1 MKKYLWFDFEN
12 APHVWIF
19 KELLSAFPEYEIII
33 TVRNFSSTVG
43 LCNYL
48 KIPYEIVGKQLNK
61 KSNIGKF
68 IAVIIR
74 AFLLKKYLNKKG
86 IKPVLSISHGSRSQ
100 ALASHHD
107 GNQTNIS

>member
-74 AFLLKKYLNKKG
+74 AFLLKKYLNKKRNKTSF
-86 IKPVLSISHGSRSQ
+86 INFSRFPFS
-100 ALASHHD
+100 SSGVPYD